1 MRQSFLL
8 MRACVVALVLVFA
21 MQASAATEEITARG
35 RLSRTVEPGGW
46 IINAPR
52 ERYLVINADRFK
64 SESWFR
70 EGAEVEAVGEV
81 KKDVVTTYMEGT
93 PFEARTMRPQ
103 GGGVATGGGAM
114 SGSGL
119 TRVVVTGDALVQSQP
134 DTAII
139 TVAVVTQNLS
149 ASEAQAENAA
159 KSDAVV
165 RAVKA
170 AAGAGAEVKTSGYSL
185 QPQYDYRD
193 GNAPRITG
201 YLARNSVLVTM
212 GDLPKVGGVID
223 AATRAGANNIDS
235 LAFTLR
241 RDEQARGQAL
251 TGATREAVSKAR
263 LIAEALGG
271 RLVRVVE
278 VQEAGAARPP
288 VPVYERAELSMARSS
303 AVQTPIE
310 IGSLDIRAQVQLVAE
325 IETKP

>member
-35 RLSRTVEPGGW
+35 RLGRTVEPGGW

-70 EGAEVEAVGEV
+70 EGADVEAVGEV
-81 KKDVVTTYMEGT
+81 KKDVVTTYMEGM

-103 GGGVATGGGAM
+103 GGVATGGGAT

-139 TVAVVTQNLS
+139 NVAVVTQNLS

-193 GNAPRITG
+193 GAAPRITG

-212 GDLPKVGGVID
+212 GDLPKVGAVID

-251 TGATREAVSKAR
+251 TGATHEAVLKAR

-288 VPVYERAELSMARSS
+288 VPVYDRAELSMARSS

>member
-35 RLSRTVEPGGW
+35 RLGRTVEPGGW

-64 SESWFR
+64 SEPWFR

-103 GGGVATGGGAM
+103 GGVATGGVAT

-139 TVAVVTQNLS
+139 NVAVVTQNLS

-170 AAGAGAEVKTSGYSL
+170 AAGAGTEVKTSGYSL

-193 GNAPRITG
+193 GAAPRITG

-212 GDLPKVGGVID
+212 GDLPKVGAVID

-251 TGATREAVSKAR
+251 MGATREAVAKAR

-278 VQEAGAARPP
+278 VQEVGAARPP
-288 VPVYERAELSMARSS
+288 VPVYDRAELSMARSS

-310 IGSLDIRAQVQLVAE
+310 IGSLDIRAQALLVAE

>member
-1 MRQSFLL
+1 MRKSFLL
-8 MRACVVALVLVFA
+8 MRACVAALVLIFA
-21 MQASAATEEITARG
+21 AQASAATEEITVRG
-35 RLSRTVEPGGW
+35 RLGRTVEPGGW
-46 IINAPR
+46 IVNAPR
-52 ERYLVINADRFK
+52 ERYLIINADRFK
-64 SESWFR
+64 NESWFR
-70 EGAEVEAVGEV
+70 EGADVEATGET
-81 KKDVVTTYMEGT
+81 KKDIVTTYMEGT
-93 PFEARTMRPQ
+93 PFEARSMRPQ
-103 GGGVATGGGAM
+103 GEQAVTGGAAR
-114 SGSGL
+114 GL

-139 TVAVVTQNLS
+139 QVAVVTQNLS
-149 ASEAQAENAA
+149 ASEAQSENAT

-193 GNAPRITG
+193 GTAPRITG
-201 YLARNSVLVTM
+201 YLARNSVMVTM
-212 GDLPKVGGVID
+212 GELPKVGAVID

-251 TGATREAVSKAR
+251 TNATREAVSKAR

-288 VPVYERAELSMARSS
+288 VPLYERS
-303 AVQTPIE
+303 AVMNMAKDAQTPIE
-310 IGSLDIRAQVQLVAE
+310 IGTLDVRAEVQLVAE
-325 IETKP
+325 IETKQ